1 MSQGCGSIDYLNG
14 GTMTGVSILN
24 SQVTNTTISSSTL
37 DSSTISN
44 LTALDEKSAQV
55 VADAIAALPADK
67 LQALVNALLAA
78 LTPKAAPTPALSE
91 ESDAIPTDIIGAR
104 SSVLGDPDTWLA
116 LGEYVVPMYSPNK

>member
-44 LTALDEKSAQV
+44 LTALDKKSAQV

-116 LGEYVVPMYSPNK
+116 LGEYVVPMYLPDK